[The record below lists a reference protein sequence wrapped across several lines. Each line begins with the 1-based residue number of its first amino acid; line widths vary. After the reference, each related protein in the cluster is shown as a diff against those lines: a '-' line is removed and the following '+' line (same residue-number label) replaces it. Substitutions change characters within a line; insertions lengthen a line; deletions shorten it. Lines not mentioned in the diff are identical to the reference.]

1 MGCAAAGMCV
11 RSPLAIQRD
20 QSVKDCEIKDST
32 VTHDIFA
39 QKPCGLTERCW
50 DGRSAGVEQL
60 VEEVEIVTEAAPV
73 EGRVDWLFVAR
84 MG

>member
-1 MGCAAAGMCV
+1 V
-11 RSPLAIQRD
+11 RSPLAIQRG

-32 VTHDIFA
+32 VTHGIFA
-39 QKPCGLTERCW
+39 QKPWRLTERCW

-73 EGRVDWLFVAR
+73 ERRVDWFFVAR
-84 MG
+84 TG